1 MGLLKTS
8 TLKQNE
14 EKEQEQ
20 EKKSILVTTTD
31 DIPGRKYEV
40 LGLVTAD
47 VTIYQPYVSPNL
59 IHVSKALQKE
69 AEKLG
74 ADAIIG
80 FRATVFTDDNVIQT
94 AYGTAIRFLEEDQG
108 GE

>member
-1 MGLLKTS
+1 MGLFTKPN
-8 TLKQNE
+8 KQD
-14 EKEQEQ
+14 
-20 EKKSILVTTTD
+20 EKKEILVTTTE
-31 DIPGRKYEV
+31 DIPGKKFEV

-47 VTIYQPYVSPNL
+47 IGRPASPNFK
-59 IHVSKALQKE
+59 HVCQELQKE

-80 FRATVFTDDNVIQT
+80 FRATAFRNSINWVSQA
-94 AYGTAIRFLEEDQG
+94 AYGTAIRFIKEGQD